1 MTTEDS
7 SMDEVNNVDN
17 VDKVLSDIKS
27 EIARGIIKYSNVG
40 YIDDAVYNTI
50 PVSACYKFIMNFKP
64 NWIMAEVN
72 RALEKISYVKWALES
87 KDKTDEEKSELIKSA
102 FREIVCLILE
112 SKLISVDKDK
122 FWKCKSG
129 VTSKIKLVSK
139 GQKIKKSELPEF
151 ISRLEKKPKK

>member
-1 MTTEDS
+1 MTTEES

-27 EIARGIIKYSNVG
+27 EIARGVIKYSNVG
-40 YIDDAVYNTI
+40 YIDDAVYDTI
-50 PVSACYKFIMNFKP
+50 PVSACYKFIMNYKP

-72 RALEKISYVKWALES
+72 RALERINYVKWALES
-87 KDKTDEEKSELIKSA
+87 HDKTDEEKSELIKSA
-102 FREIVCLILE
+102 FREIICLILE

-122 FWKCKSG
+122 FWRCKTG
-129 VTSKIKLVSK
+129 VTSKIKLASK
-139 GQKIKKSELPEF
+139 PQKVKKSELPDF